1 MTIVGRTFNNV
12 DVNINICDYPVR
24 ITRDIVVLM
33 RKPGSE
39 LIKHQSIH
47 RVDEI
52 NGTKVMEYAYAFDS
66 NYKFCGFV
74 VYKDKF
80 RIWNSEKNEL
90 LDIEPDMSF
99 VGNPN
104 KKLLQ
109 LLNDVTDPIKFKFDG
124 SEYLFKHIIGSTHE
138 GLLVYS
144 HKGPKLLNIK
154 DESEVTVI

>member
-144 HKGPKLLNIK
+144 HKGPK

>member
-39 LIKHQSIH
+39 SIKHQSIH

-80 RIWNSEKNEL
+80 CIWNSEKNEL

-124 SEYLFKHIIGSTHE
+124 SEYLFKHIIGSTQE

>member
-80 RIWNSEKNEL
+80 CIWNSEKNEL

>member
-47 RVDEI
+47 RVDEV

-66 NYKFCGFV
+66 NYGFCGFV

-80 RIWNSEKNEL
+80 CIWNSEKNEL

>member
-66 NYKFCGFV
+66 KYKFCGFV

-80 RIWNSEKNEL
+80 CIWNSEKNEL

-109 LLNDVTDPIKFKFDG
+109 ILNDVTDPIKFKFDG